1 MEKSFAK
8 DRLLHC
14 ERWPF
19 SRPKATFHIL
29 KDDLLESR
37 PHQHGFHPGKDRTPT
52 LQKHKN

>member
-1 MEKSFAK
+1 MEKPFAK

-19 SRPKATFHIL
+19 SRQKATFHIL

-37 PHQHGFHPGKDRTPT
+37 PHQACLFLK
-52 LQKHKN
+52 